1 MLAITAGDGACEE
14 NSTQT
19 TARVSTLTAL
29 RQKQRVR
36 DSDNSCDGPDDD
48 VHQQTKLLLAARK
61 CLLSSVTLL

>member
-1 MLAITAGDGACEE
+1 MLAVTAGDGACGE

-29 RQKQRVR
+29 RQKQRIR

-48 VHQQTKLLLAARK
+48 VHQQMKLLLAARK